1 MQIKTKDDRRQRI
14 KFRIRK
20 RMRGTP
26 ERPRLSVFRSVSHIY
41 VQVIDDMAGTTWRR
55 RRASSRRS
63 RRKIDAATR
72 APGNRKG
79 AELVGKTIAERLK
92 EKGITRVIFDRN
104 GFLYHG
110 RVRAVAEAARAG
122 RPGVLRD
129 DDSHP
134 RKD

>member
-1 MQIKTKDDRRQRI
+1 MQIKTKEDRRQRI

-20 RMRGTP
+20 RMHGTA

-41 VQVIDDMAGTTWRR
+41 VQVIDDMAGKTVAS
-55 RRASSRRS
+55 ASSIES
-63 RRKIDAATR
+63 AVKDKMEKDTR
-72 APGNRKG
+72 AGNRKG

-110 RVRAVAEAARAG
+110 RVRAVAEAARAAG
-122 RPGVLRD
+122 LEF
-129 DDSHP
+129 
-134 RKD
+134 

>member
-1 MQIKTKDDRRQRI
+1 MQIKTKEDRRQRI

-20 RMRGTP
+20 RMSGTA

-41 VQVIDDMAGTTWRR
+41 VQVIDDMAGQTLAS
-55 RRASSRRS
+55 ASSVESAVKGRMDKDTRS
-63 RRKIDAATR
+63 
-72 APGNRKG
+72 GNKKG

-110 RVRAVAEAARAG
+110 RVRAVAEAARSAG
-122 RPGVLRD
+122 LEF
-129 DDSHP
+129 
-134 RKD
+134 